1 MARRDETTTTVD
13 YSPSEINWLLEA
25 IREHTLP
32 PLLACC
38 FGCMEEGGITIL
50 ASASLELN
58 GIALKLR
65 ESRWAELSF
74 RIISIV
80 LDLPV
85 FTYNN
90 NNIIE
95 GKWIE

>member
-1 MARRDETTTTVD
+1 
-13 YSPSEINWLLEA
+13 
-25 IREHTLP
+25 
-32 PLLACC
+32 
-38 FGCMEEGGITIL
+38 MEEGEITIL
-50 ASASLELN
+50 ASTSLELN

-95 GKWIE
+95 GKWIECGMKNRRYRVIFSKLRSIRKIISLLNISFP

>member
-1 MARRDETTTTVD
+1 
-13 YSPSEINWLLEA
+13 
-25 IREHTLP
+25 
-32 PLLACC
+32 
-38 FGCMEEGGITIL
+38 MEEGEITIL
-50 ASASLELN
+50 ASTSLELN

-80 LDLPV
+80 LDLLV

-95 GKWIE
+95 GKWIECGMKNRRYRVIFSKLRSIRKIISLLNISFP

>member
-1 MARRDETTTTVD
+1 
-13 YSPSEINWLLEA
+13 
-25 IREHTLP
+25 
-32 PLLACC
+32 
-38 FGCMEEGGITIL
+38 MEEGGITIL

-80 LDLPV
+80 LDLLV

-95 GKWIE
+95 GKWIECGMKNRRYRVIFSKLRSIRKIISLLNISFP

>member
-1 MARRDETTTTVD
+1 
-13 YSPSEINWLLEA
+13 
-25 IREHTLP
+25 
-32 PLLACC
+32 
-38 FGCMEEGGITIL
+38 MEEGEITIL
-50 ASASLELN
+50 ASTSLELN

-80 LDLPV
+80 LDLLV

-95 GKWIE
+95 GKWIECGMKNRRYRVIFSKLRRERRYLFIRKIISLLNISFP